1 MPDSNNSSK
10 NENQKIAP
18 QSFDAPGLNKSDIAD
33 NNAAKIESQNTH
45 TRLEIIDNR
54 RWWHSQ
60 FNLMLA
66 VFSLLVIA
74 SLLFVSLSPKP
85 SSTSY
90 VTLVKQDG
98 DEVKDSAAVK
108 QESAEDQAPWDEQ
121 RRAQARVDAQDI
133 LSGLLNNK
141 KILEAQDV
149 QQWAGQEYQSALEQ
163 ADSGDNFY
171 KQQDYRSAIDAYQ
184 DAAQQMQSLQ
194 TRLPEILKER
204 IRDGLVALE
213 QGQSAIAKQQF
224 QQALALDRNSISALK
239 GLGRAETLDQVIELY
254 AQGQDLEQQFKTDDR
269 LESLQA
275 ATQKYQQ
282 ALELD
287 KDYVVAQQAIDR
299 LSNLDADKRYRQS
312 MTKGFNSLFAK
323 RYSSAKSAFSKALKI
338 KPNDV
343 TAKEA
348 YTQSQSSNRSA
359 SLTSVLST
367 AKKHE
372 ANEEWSSALSN
383 YQAVLQRDA
392 NQVSAK
398 LGQIRSRARSD
409 LDERLVTALSDPL
422 ALSKGSVRDKA
433 KQALADARGISRKGV
448 RLNKQ
453 IKQLELALSDL
464 NQTIKIVISSD
475 SQTQVSI
482 VKQGSKRIDL
492 GKFSTKNLSLKPGR
506 YVIRGVRLGFQDVR
520 KEIDV
525 LPGTLEVESISIS
538 CTESVGGAVNNTAT
552 TNQGWG

>member
-1 MPDSNNSSK
+1 MPNSKS
-10 NENQKIAP
+10 QRIAP
-18 QSFDAPGLNKSDIAD
+18 QSFDAPSSDKRDIVENSSTKNESKS
-33 NNAAKIESQNTH
+33 SH
-45 TRLEIIDNR
+45 TRLEITDNS

-66 VFSLLVIA
+66 VFSLLVVA
-74 SLLFVSLSPKP
+74 AFLFVSLSPKP
-85 SSTSY
+85 SSNSY

-98 DEVKDSAAVK
+98 EEIKDAAAVK
-108 QESAEDQAPWDEQ
+108 QANIEEQAPWDEQ
-121 RRAQARVDAQDI
+121 RRAQARTDAQDI
-133 LSGLLNNK
+133 LSGLLNDK
-141 KILEAQDV
+141 KILEAQGV
-149 QQWAGQEYQSALEQ
+149 QQWADQEYQSALEQ
-163 ADSGDNFY
+163 ADLGDSLY
-171 KQQDYRSAIDAYQ
+171 KQQDYRLAIGAYQ
-184 DAAQQMQSLQ
+184 EAAQQMEDLQ
-194 TRLPEILKER
+194 GRLPEILKER
-204 IRDGLVALE
+204 IKDGFIAIE
-213 QGQSAIAKQQF
+213 QGQSALAKQQF

-239 GLGRAETLDQVIELY
+239 GLGRAQTLDQVIELY
-254 AQGQDLEQQFKTDDR
+254 AQGDDLEQQFKTDDR

-275 ATQKYQQ
+275 ATEKYQQ
-282 ALELD
+282 ALSLD
-287 KDYVVAQQAIDR
+287 KDYVVAQNAIDR
-299 LSNLDADKRYRQS
+299 VADLNADKRYRQS
-312 MTKGFNSLFAK
+312 MTKGFNSLFTK
-323 RYSSAKSAFSKALKI
+323 RYSSAKSAFGKALKI

-348 YTQSQSSNRSA
+348 YTQSVSSNQSA
-359 SLTSVLST
+359 SLTSILSS

-409 LDERLVTALSDPL
+409 LDQRLVTALSDPL
-422 ALSKGSVRDKA
+422 ALSKASVRGKA
-433 KQALADARGISRKGV
+433 QQALADARGISRKGV

-492 GKFSTKNLSLKPGR
+492 GKFSSKNLALKPGR
-506 YVIRGVRLGFQDVR
+506 YVVRGVRLGFQDVR
-520 KEIDV
+520 KEVDV

-538 CTESVGGAVNNTAT
+538 CTESIDGAANNTVII
-552 TNQGWG
+552 NHGWG